1 MIATNGITKKQR
13 SAFKKL
19 CSIHGVKYVKQSME
33 TGTEEQKEF
42 LVNIALIQGMWYH
55 PPGLRSWKKQKILDM
70 PTLESVVCGVF
81 DIPTD
86 YYSRTRGQAQKH
98 SYRLNRLSET
108 FGDYEVTDTLH
119 SSLIGQKLL
128 FSLDLSSFS
137 KLMEYNTRWFMS
149 ATSMDEAIAIF
160 EMMVCTPLGLPKSD
174 DNSSL
179 KSMRDIKCHGL
190 AQWFDYDKANMQLP
204 ERCEENFI
212 KQDDVL
218 KSKLKSLSESKNSL
232 DMTFAILN
240 QLRTF
245 VDE

>member
-1 MIATNGITKKQR
+1 MVDLNGITKKQR

-19 CSIHGVKYVKQSME
+19 CSIHGAKYVKQSIE

-55 PPGLRSWKKQKILDM
+55 PPKLRPWKKQKLQDM
-70 PTLESVVCGVF
+70 PTLEKVVCSVF

-86 YYSRTRGQAQKH
+86 YYLRTRGQAQKH

-108 FGDYEVTDTLH
+108 FSNYEVTDVLH
-119 SSLIGQKLL
+119 SSLVGQKLL
-128 FSLDLSSFS
+128 FSIDLSSFS

-160 EMMVCTPLGLPKSD
+160 EMMVCAPLGLPKSD
-174 DNSSL
+174 DSRTLNSS
-179 KSMRDIKCHGL
+179 RDVKCHGL

-204 ERCEENFI
+204 ESCEENFI
-212 KQDDVL
+212 KQDDAL
-218 KSKLKSLSESKNSL
+218 KFKLKTLNKAKDSL